1 MDSWLDDM
9 RQNNKM
15 NIGKVLIGNKSDLES
30 ERIVSKEEG
39 EQLAKLL
46 ECKYYETSAKT
57 GWTECK
63 ASFG

>member
-30 ERIVSKEEG
+30 KRIFQKKRG
-39 EQLAKLL
+39 G
-46 ECKYYETSAKT
+46 TIN
-57 GWTECK
+57 
-63 ASFG
+63 